1 LSVIDERYDYIL
13 IDCPPSLGLLT
24 LNGLVAAR
32 DGLIIPVQCEYLA
45 LEGISLLM
53 TTIQKIKATL
63 FPELQLRGV
72 LLTMFD
78 GRTRLANDVVA
89 EVRKYFPNLVFQA
102 VIPRT
107 VRLAEAPSYGQPIN
121 LYSPDSSGATAYAD
135 LAQEI
140 LAGDGVL
147 TPAQVT

>member
-1 LSVIDERYDYIL
+1 
-13 IDCPPSLGLLT
+13 
-24 LNGLVAAR
+24 
-32 DGLIIPVQCEYLA
+32 
-45 LEGISLLM
+45 M
-53 TTIQKIKATL
+53 TTIQKIRTTL
-63 FPELQLRGV
+63 FPALQLRGV

-121 LYSPDSSGATAYAD
+121 LYSPDSSGAAAYEN

-140 LAGDGVL
+140 LAGDGML
-147 TPAQVT
+147 KPAQVM